1 VLELQRR
8 RMLDAMAHVLAERG
22 LRSATIGEVAS
33 RAGVSRATFCELF
46 EGLEDC
52 FVALLEHV
60 MVRSTTLI
68 REAFAREASWQDAV
82 CAGLE
87 ALLVFL
93 DSEPALARM
102 ILVEALAGPIAALQ
116 RRARLLEPLKPL
128 VEGGRERLPAHAQ
141 PPPVTAEATII
152 AVAGILHARLV
163 DGQAPPYI
171 DLLGELNGLVVAPY
185 LGVSAAAQAIERGDA
200 RARVLAREVNARRS
214 KVHVVVPDELR
225 HAKAYRLRSCLL
237 YLAANP
243 GLSNQAVASGIGV
256 SHLGQ
261 TSVLLSRLN
270 SLGLLTKR
278 SGGAGRPNAWCPS
291 PYGEQVAQAI
301 DYR

>member
-8 RMLDAMAHVLAERG
+8 RMLDAMAQVLAERG

-33 RAGVSRATFCELF
+33 RAGVSRSTFCELF

-68 REAFAREASWQDAV
+68 REAFAREAEWQDAV
-82 CAGLE
+82 LAGLE

-102 ILVEALAGPIAALQ
+102 ILVEALAGPPEALQ
-116 RRARLLEPLKPL
+116 RRARLLEPLEPL
-128 VEGGRERLPAHAQ
+128 VEGARELLPARAQ

-152 AVAGILHARLV
+152 AVAGILHARVV
-163 DGQAPPYI
+163 DGNAPPYI
-171 DLLGELNGLVVAPY
+171 ELLGELTGLVVAPY
-185 LGVSAAAQAIERGDA
+185 LGVSAAAEAIERGGA
-200 RARVLAREVNARRS
+200 RARVLAREVSARRE
-214 KVHVVVPDELR
+214 VRVVVPGELR

-278 SGGAGRPNAWCPS
+278 SGGAGRPNAWWPS
-291 PYGEQVAQAI
+291 SYGERVARAL

>member
-1 VLELQRR
+1 
-8 RMLDAMAHVLAERG
+8 MLDAMAQVLAERG
-22 LRSATIGEVAS
+22 LRSATIAEVTA
-33 RAGVSRATFCELF
+33 RAGVSRSTFCELF

-52 FVALLEHV
+52 FLALLEHV

-68 REAFAREASWQDAV
+68 REAFARKASWQDAV
-82 CAGLE
+82 LAGLE

-93 DSEPALARM
+93 DSELALARM
-102 ILVEALAGPIAALQ
+102 LLVEALAGPPAALR

-128 VEGGRERLPAHAQ
+128 VEGGREQLPARAQ

-163 DGQAPPYI
+163 DGKAPPYI
-171 DLLGELNGLVVAPY
+171 GLLGELTGLVVAPY
-185 LGVSAAAQAIERGDA
+185 LGVSAAAEAIERGDA
-200 RARVLAREVNARRS
+200 RAKVLAEELDARRS
-214 KVHVVVPDELR
+214 EVRVAVPGELR

-237 YLAANP
+237 YLAENP
-243 GLSNQAVASGIGV
+243 GLSNHAVANVIGV
-256 SHLGQ
+256 SHLGL

-278 SGGAGRPNAWCPS
+278 SGGAGRPNAWWPS
-291 PYGEQVAQAI
+291 PYGERVAQAI